1 VSRRWVV
8 KLGSSSL
15 TDHGRSLI
23 DSRIAGWVGDIAR
36 LCRGGDQ
43 VVLVSSGA
51 VAAGMA
57 RLRISQ
63 RPETVAQLQ
72 AIASIGQSDLIQAWR
87 DHFSKYSIPVGQI
100 LLNHSDISN
109 RERYLNA
116 RSAISELLAM
126 GAIPVVNENDSVA
139 TDEIRLGDND
149 TLAAQVANLVDADGL
164 ILLTDRDG
172 LYTANPAKDAAAQ
185 LVSEEFCDMAR
196 LDGYVAGSGSAVG
209 TGGMV
214 TKLAAARLAGR
225 SGINTTIASAL
236 AENVIYRVAQGDSVG
251 TRLLAREGRMSARKK
266 WLANQLKVRGRLIV
280 DDGAMRALSE
290 SGASLLAVGL
300 VNVFGDFA
308 RGDCVSVESVDG
320 DVFARGLVNASA
332 MELLAFGADPT
343 NSVVLE
349 AELIHRDNLVILFQA

>member
-23 DSRIAGWVGDIAR
+23 DLRLAEWAGDIAR
-36 LCRGGDQ
+36 LCQMGDE

-57 RLRISQ
+57 RLRLTE
-63 RPETVAQLQ
+63 RPATVAQLQ
-72 AIASIGQSDLIQAWR
+72 AVASIGQSDLIQAWR

-116 RSAISELLAM
+116 RSAIAELLAM
-126 GAIPVVNENDSVA
+126 GALPVVNENDSVA

-164 ILLTDRDG
+164 ILLTDQDG
-172 LYTANPAKDAAAQ
+172 LYTANPTKSADAR
-185 LVSEEFCDMAR
+185 LVSEEYCDMAC
-196 LDGYVAGSGSAVG
+196 LDGYVAGSASKFG

-214 TKLAAARLAGR
+214 TKLTAARLAGR
-225 SGINTTIASAL
+225 SGANTTIANAL
-236 AENVIYRVAQGDSVG
+236 AENVIYRVAQGESVG
-251 TRLLAREGRMSARKK
+251 TRLRAREERMSARKK
-266 WLANQLKVRGRLIV
+266 WLANQHQVRGRVQI
-280 DDGAMRALSE
+280 DEGAVRALCDT
-290 SGASLLAVGL
+290 GASLLPVG
-300 VNVFGDFA
+300 VAEVVGEFG
-308 RGDCVSVESVDG
+308 RGDCVAIEDTDG
-320 DVFARGLVNASA
+320 NVFAKGLVNMSA
-332 MELLAFGADPT
+332 MELLALRRGGDK
-343 NSVVLE
+343 SLLGVD
-349 AELIHRDNLVILFQA
+349 ELVHRDNLVILSQA